1 MFSYERI
8 QTLNQLELC
17 VYRYVIAHTEAIEDM
32 TIRQL
37 SNESHV
43 SSTTILRFLKKMG
56 FEGFSDFKYALK
68 HRKDTEETNPM
79 SHDMEPVNQFFLQA
93 EQPHYREIVQN
104 VAKVIAEADTIIMFG
119 IGTSG
124 SMAQYGSRLFAN
136 YGLYTVG
143 ITDPFQPQPSGQ
155 HDYDKTILICLS
167 VSGRSE
173 QVLRQARFYS
183 EQGATTIAITAD
195 PLSSLGQL
203 VDYQLDYNLPEM
215 RYHDVNFTS
224 QIPVVYLLEKLG
236 MEAGKLR

>member
-1 MFSYERI
+1 M
-8 QTLNQLELC
+8 
-17 VYRYVIAHTEAIEDM
+17 
-32 TIRQL
+32 
-37 SNESHV
+37 
-43 SSTTILRFLKKMG
+43 
-56 FEGFSDFKYALK
+56 
-68 HRKDTEETNPM
+68 
-79 SHDMEPVNQFFLQA
+79 
-93 EQPHYREIVQN
+93 QN

-183 EQGATTIAITAD
+183 EQGAQYLPWFNQGMDFLPFMLVGFATGWIISKLKPMTNETTATEE
-195 PLSSLGQL
+195 
-203 VDYQLDYNLPEM
+203 N
-215 RYHDVNFTS
+215 
-224 QIPVVYLLEKLG
+224 
-236 MEAGKLR
+236 